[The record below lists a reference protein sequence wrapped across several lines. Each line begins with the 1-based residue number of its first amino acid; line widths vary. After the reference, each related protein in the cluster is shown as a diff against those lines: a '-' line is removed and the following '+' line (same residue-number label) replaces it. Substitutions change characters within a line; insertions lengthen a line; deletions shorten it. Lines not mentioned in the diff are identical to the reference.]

1 MEVIWQTGLFS
12 FCLRISM
19 LIWPFEF
26 FFHPLSNNEKLIN
39 AVEAHLVDSLMNLSK
54 RPANAMRTKKK
65 KNECTDS
72 LCVCF
77 ASLQSHMKQTKAIK
91 RKSLILSHAYLKKT
105 LTNHK
110 YWSRA
115 VFCPTDDYWGVNMQ
129 GFLFKTTEGSQPI
142 QSKSINQLMS
152 NFTNKK
158 NILMG
163 SRVISSRVCGDEIRY
178 FKLYR
183 DSGRST

>member
-1 MEVIWQTGLFS
+1 
-12 FCLRISM
+12 
-19 LIWPFEF
+19 
-26 FFHPLSNNEKLIN
+26 
-39 AVEAHLVDSLMNLSK
+39 
-54 RPANAMRTKKK
+54 
-65 KNECTDS
+65 
-72 LCVCF
+72 
-77 ASLQSHMKQTKAIK
+77 
-91 RKSLILSHAYLKKT
+91 
-105 LTNHK
+105 
-110 YWSRA
+110 
-115 VFCPTDDYWGVNMQ
+115 MQ

-163 SRVISSRVCGDEIRY
+163 SRVISSRVCGGEIRY

>member
-1 MEVIWQTGLFS
+1 
-12 FCLRISM
+12 
-19 LIWPFEF
+19 
-26 FFHPLSNNEKLIN
+26 
-39 AVEAHLVDSLMNLSK
+39 
-54 RPANAMRTKKK
+54 
-65 KNECTDS
+65 
-72 LCVCF
+72 
-77 ASLQSHMKQTKAIK
+77 
-91 RKSLILSHAYLKKT
+91 
-105 LTNHK
+105 
-110 YWSRA
+110 
-115 VFCPTDDYWGVNMQ
+115 MQ